1 MRARHV
7 LVTLVAACS
16 AVAFSAAPAD
26 AAKRRPAAAPTW
38 APAAT
43 AGVHPGVMTYTDG
56 AQCTANFV
64 YTDGTRTFLGQ
75 AAHCSGTGAA
85 TDTDGCDS
93 GSLPL
98 GTKVEVDGTDGKTY
112 SGTMVY
118 NSWLAMQKAPRETD
132 PETCAYNDLALIEL
146 PADAVATT
154 NPSVPFYGGPTAL
167 GAGTAFGDDV
177 SSYGNSSLRLGL
189 SPLSPKRGT
198 SLGDSEGGW
207 STTVYTVSPGIPG
220 DSGSGF
226 LDAQGR
232 AFGVLSTVA
241 IAPLAASNGVGNL
254 AKELAYAQT
263 HGVPGLSLVPG
274 TEAFSPAI

>member
-1 MRARHV
+1 MRARPV
-7 LVTLVAACS
+7 LVTLVATCS
-16 AVAFSAAPAD
+16 AVAFAASPAD
-26 AAKRRPAAAPTW
+26 AATRSAAAW

-43 AGVHPGVMTYTDG
+43 ASVHPGVMTYTDG

-64 YTDGTRTFLGQ
+64 YTDGTKTYLGQ

-98 GTKVEVDGTDGKTY
+98 GTKVEVDGSDGTTY
-112 SGTMVY
+112 VGTMVY
-118 NSWLAMQKAPRETD
+118 NSWIAMQGAKETD
-132 PETCAYNDLALIEL
+132 AETCAYNDLALIEL
-146 PADAVATT
+146 PAAAVAAT

-167 GAGTAFGDDV
+167 DAGTAFGDDV
-177 SSYGNSSLRLGL
+177 YSYGNSSLRLGV
-189 SPLSPKRGT
+189 SALSPKRGT
-198 SLGDSEGGW
+198 SLGDSTGGW
-207 STTVYTVSPGIPG
+207 STTVYTVTPGIPG

-254 AKELAYAQT
+254 AKEVAYART
-263 HGVPGLSLVPG
+263 HGVSGLSLVPG
-274 TEAFSPAI
+274 TEAFSPGL